1 MCVAPRPGGGG
12 SGGEKGGG
20 GAEEQRCKQKKTTS
34 INPSFV
40 PAPMAEVVGSSG
52 DAGAKRGGARGQ
64 VGRGRGRGRGQ
75 GRSKAEELPSMRAAT
90 AKYVGPDSKEWE
102 IGKKYCLW

>member
-1 MCVAPRPGGGG
+1 
-12 SGGEKGGG
+12 
-20 GAEEQRCKQKKTTS
+20 
-34 INPSFV
+34 
-40 PAPMAEVVGSSG
+40 MAEMVGGSG